1 MKIHFDII
9 QGSQQWRELRQ
20 MKLTASDLPLA
31 IAAEKSLQMTIA
43 EMEAITGKLSKGAK
57 WTDYAFQLS
66 LNFPDIYATNL
77 DYSKIEK
84 SARRS
89 TALDFLSKRYKC
101 DQKPES
107 SNYWTERGSRLESL
121 ARLKYEQMTER
132 EVKQAGFIDCGF
144 YGCSPDG
151 LIYDGDRLVKGLEIK
166 CPSGEVHLETLLSE
180 KMPREHDMQV
190 HFSMICAEVKE
201 WDFMSYCPTDFD
213 ESAGEYRN
221 EFPPFLTTIRW
232 NDFTD
237 KLEKGLKAFIAEVKE
252 LDKRIKEKY

>member
-1 MKIHFDII
+1 MKIHFEII

-31 IAAEKSLQMTIA
+31 IAAEKSLQMTID
-43 EMEAITGKLSKGAK
+43 EMQEHTGKIKGAK
-57 WTDYAFQLS
+57 WTDYAFQMS
-66 LNFPDIYATNL
+66 LNFPDIYAANL
-77 DYSKIEK
+77 DYSKTEK
-84 SARRS
+84 SARHEA
-89 TALDFLSKRYKC
+89 ALELLSRLYKC
-101 DQKPES
+101 DQKPDS
-107 SNYWTERGSRLESL
+107 VNYWMERGTRLESL
-121 ARLKYEQMTER
+121 ARLKYEQMTGL

-151 LIYDGDRLVKGLEIK
+151 LIYNGDKLIKGLEIK
-166 CPSGEVHLETLLSE
+166 CPTGHVHMRALLADE
-180 KMPREHDMQV
+180 MPREHDMQV
-190 HFSMICAEVKE
+190 HFSMICAGVKE

-221 EFPPFLTTIRW
+221 EFPPFLTTIHW

>member
-1 MKIHFDII
+1 MKIHFEII

-43 EMEAITGKLSKGAK
+43 EMESVTGKIKGAK
-57 WTDYAFQLS
+57 WDDYAAEIFHR
-66 LNFPDIYATNL
+66 FPNDFVSNL
-77 DYSKIEK
+77 DYSNTEK
-84 SARRS
+84 SARHE
-89 TALDFLSKRYKC
+89 TALKLLARLYKC
-101 DQKPES
+101 DQNPDS
-107 SNYWTERGSRLESL
+107 TNYWMERGTRLESL
-121 ARLKYEQMTER
+121 ARLKYEQMTGC

-166 CPSGEVHLETLLSE
+166 CPTGHVHMRALLANE
-180 KMPREHDMQV
+180 MPREHDMQV
-190 HFSMICAEVKE
+190 HFSMICAGVRE

-232 NDFTD
+232 NEFTD
-237 KLEKGLKAFIAEVKE
+237 KLEKGLGAFIAEVKE